1 MSTLSAPGDLAG
13 QVVWIR
19 PQGGLRNER
28 PELISGLSTGR
39 PASALPGLVSA
50 LLSMCGQAH
59 LLASRLAVD
68 AARGQARTLTEE
80 EAQTLQV
87 ETLREHLRRLW
98 LDWPRL
104 LQGQVD
110 ASLAQLKALH
120 EAPVLQGSLSRVV
133 GDRHAV
139 LDATSG
145 WLSDQVFDMPPDIW
159 LTRWILG
166 GEAWLAD
173 WCRCGTSTPAR
184 LLAAVQ
190 PRAQATLAP
199 LQVLR
204 PDDEAALR
212 TLAHQLATVAGHAR
226 QPAWPLNEVETG
238 PWCRLHEPT
247 ESAKPL
253 TLWWRMAGRLA
264 DLARLALPDGKSHG
278 SGQAQA
284 HVDQWPTGMQALRHG
299 SLMLPD
305 HAGLA
310 WVEMARGTLI
320 HWVQLDG
327 AHPDARV
334 RACQVVSPTEWNFHP
349 QGPVARLLAAVP
361 DGPDFAHQAAM
372 IVAAYDPCVPFAI
385 VTTDDPCPAEPSH
398 A

>member
-1 MSTLSAPGDLAG
+1 MSTLNAPGDLAG
-13 QVVWIR
+13 QVVWRR

-28 PELISGLSTGR
+28 PELVSGLSKGR
-39 PASALPGLVSA
+39 PASALPGLVST

-68 AARGQARTLTEE
+68 AARCQPRTLTEQ
-80 EAQTLQV
+80 EAQTLQI

-104 LQGQVD
+104 LEGQVD
-110 ASLAQLKALH
+110 ASLSQLQSLH

-145 WLSDQVFDMPPDIW
+145 WLSEQVFDMPPDIW
-159 LTRWILG
+159 LTRWLQG
-166 GEAWLAD
+166 DEVWLAE
-173 WCRCGTSTPAR
+173 WCRSCTSTPAR

-190 PRAQATLAP
+190 PGAQGTSAP
-199 LQVLR
+199 VQALC
-204 PDDEAALR
+204 PEDEAALR
-212 TLAHQLATVAGHAR
+212 TLAHGLATDAGHAR
-226 QPAWPLNEVETG
+226 QPAWPLPFVETG
-238 PWCRLHEPT
+238 PWCRLHERCD
-247 ESAKPL
+247 AGKPL

-264 DLARLALPDGKSHG
+264 DLARLVLPDAHAQGHG
-278 SGQAQA
+278 HLNLG
-284 HVDQWPTGMQALRHG
+284 PTGMQALRHG
-299 SLMLPD
+299 SLMLPE
-305 HAGLA
+305 HTGLA

-327 AHPDARV
+327 ASTEARV

-349 QGPVARLLAAVP
+349 QGPAARLMSAVP
-361 DGPDFAHQAAM
+361 DGPDFAHQAAL

>member
-1 MSTLSAPGDLAG
+1 MSILSTPNAPVDLAG
-13 QVVWIR
+13 QVVWHR
-19 PQGGLRNER
+19 PQGGLHNER
-28 PELISGLSTGR
+28 PELVSGLSAGR

-59 LLASRLAVD
+59 LMASRLAVE
-68 AARGQARTLTEE
+68 AARGQPRVLTAA
-80 EAQTLQV
+80 EAQTLQI

-110 ASLAQLKALH
+110 ASVSQLKTLH
-120 EAPVLQGSLSRVV
+120 EAPLLQGSLSRVV
-133 GDRHAV
+133 SERDVV
-139 LDATSG
+139 LEATRG
-145 WLSDQVFDMPPDIW
+145 WLGEQVFDMPPDIW
-159 LTRWILG
+159 LTRWLRG

-173 WCRCGTSTPAR
+173 WCASAATAPAR

-190 PRAQATLAP
+190 APARATTAP
-199 LQVLR
+199 MHGLR
-204 PDDEAALR
+204 TDDESGLR
-212 TLAHQLATVAGHAR
+212 ALAHGLAHETGHAR
-226 QPAWPLNEVETG
+226 QPAWPVPEVETG
-238 PWCRLHEPT
+238 PWNRQHVAADMATPR
-247 ESAKPL
+247 

-264 DLARLALPDGKSHG
+264 DLARLALPDHD
-278 SGQAQA
+278 A
-284 HVDQWPTGMQALRHG
+284 HAHAHEDLGPRGTQVLRQG

-327 AHPDARV
+327 AGADARV
-334 RACQVVSPTEWNFHP
+334 RGCQVVSPTEWNFHP
-349 QGPVARLLAAVP
+349 HGPVARVLSDMP
-361 DGPDFAHQAAM
+361 EGPDFPQRAALV
-372 IVAAYDPCVPFAI
+372 VAAYDPCVPFAI
-385 VTTDDPCPAEPSH
+385 VGLDDPCTAEPGH